1 VRHEIATAAYRR
13 RLAMTLVASSGC
25 DEAIPR
31 RSSRCYIPTTRFDR
45 ERHDKRGE
53 NVLVHSKWR
62 LACAACAL
70 IAAAPAALAADAAYP
85 TRPIRLIVPYPP
97 GGSTDPTARAY
108 GNWLTDKLGVPIVI
122 DNRPGAGATIGHAL
136 GAKAPPDGYTL
147 LLGTSAGLV
156 VSPAFG
162 TKLPYDPVRDLAP
175 VGLGVYVPFLL
186 VIHPGVPAKS
196 VKELVDLAKAR
207 PGTINFGSPGT
218 GTPNHLGMEL
228 LKAMTGADF
237 VHVPYKGGGP
247 ATVDLVA
254 GRIQAIFGSIP
265 QWQPHLA
272 AGKVRAIG
280 VGHPKRVKSMPEVPA
295 IAETLPGF
303 TNTSWYGILAP
314 AGTPAPIVN
323 RINAEMNRA
332 VANVEFTKSIEA
344 IGLEAA
350 SSTPKEMGDMIRA
363 ELARWTKVIK
373 AAGIKAE

>member
-1 VRHEIATAAYRR
+1 MSVRLHRAASVALAVSLLAAT
-13 RLAMTLVASSGC
+13 V
-25 DEAIPR
+25 P
-31 RSSRCYIPTTRFDR
+31 
-45 ERHDKRGE
+45 
-53 NVLVHSKWR
+53 
-62 LACAACAL
+62 
-70 IAAAPAALAADAAYP
+70 ALAADAAYP

-108 GNWLTDKLGVPIVI
+108 GGWLSDKLGVPVVI

-162 TKLPYDPVRDLAP
+162 TKLAYDPIKDLAP
-175 VGLGVYVPFLL
+175 IGLGDYVPFLL
-186 VIHPGVPAKS
+186 VVHPSVAAKN
-196 VKELVDLAKAR
+196 VKELVDLAKAK

-228 LKAMTGADF
+228 LKAMTGAQF

-265 QWQPHLA
+265 QWQPFLA
-272 AGKVRAIG
+272 SGKVRAIG

-295 IAETLPGF
+295 IAETYPGF
-303 TNTSWYGILAP
+303 TNTSWYGLLGP
-314 AGTPAPIVN
+314 AGTPTAVIN
-323 RINAEMNRA
+323 KINAEMNRA
-332 VANVEFTKSIEA
+332 AANPEFVRHIEG
-344 IGLEAA
+344 IGLEIA
-350 SSTPKEMGDMIRA
+350 SSTPKEMGDLIKS
-363 ELARWTKVIK
+363 ELARWTKVIRD
-373 AAGIKAE
+373 AGIRAEP